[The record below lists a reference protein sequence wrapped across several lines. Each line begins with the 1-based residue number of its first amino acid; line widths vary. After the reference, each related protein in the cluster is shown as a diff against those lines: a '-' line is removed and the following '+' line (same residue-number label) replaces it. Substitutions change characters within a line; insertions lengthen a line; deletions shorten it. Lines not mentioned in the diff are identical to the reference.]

1 MRYGMIHAV
10 LLATATRSRASV
22 PNNLYGAQFPPN
34 DHAHFH
40 YFALQVDARSQESVQ
55 HTHVSRRALHM
66 RAEQIAAELSSAEVT
81 MHFVGRVGE
90 LADYFQVAVKKGLNG
105 SEAKPAM
112 QVQQEDEWDH
122 LIEERVMRVLLAH
135 PEVRWAEKQVPTR
148 RVVKRQIPIEVPLP
162 NAHVYAA
169 ANVRSRNSVGTG
181 RIAEASQ
188 QFGISD
194 PEFPNQ
200 WHLINET
207 PGQIG
212 NDHNVTAAW
221 KQGIFGNGST
231 VCFVDDGI
239 DYTSNDL
246 KDNYVSFARL
256 GTTLFIQSHHPPCG
270 THKFAEGSYDYNLHS
285 SDPKPKTWEDRHGTR
300 CAGEV
305 AAVRNNV
312 CGVGIAY
319 HAKVSAVRILGGAL
333 TEADEAAS
341 INFKFDQNH
350 IYSCSWGPMDN
361 GKTMAKPPRIVSDA
375 VLNGVRN
382 GRGGLGSIFVFASG
396 NGGTSGDNCNFDGY
410 TNSIY
415 TITVSSVDRNN
426 QHPTY
431 AESCSAN
438 MIVMYSSANERHDDA
453 IATTDW
459 SQSHVGDLCTKM
471 HGGTSASA
479 PLAAGIYAL
488 VNSIR
493 PDLNWRDYQH
503 ITVRSAVPVNI
514 AHPSWAKTYD
524 GRLYSHDFG
533 YGKLDTW
540 AILEL
545 AKTWN
550 TVAPQTSLIMP
561 FVAPAGDGAIPQDAN
576 QDVRVQFEVTVDA
589 LHVVK
594 FGKLEHVTITVN
606 IQHSKRGDVGVDL
619 VSPHN
624 IVSHL
629 AVKRHGDRATTGFP
643 AWTFMSVA
651 HWDEDPVGTWQLI
664 VRDAETPNTAG
675 TFQNASL
682 TLWGS
687 EAGFIKKK
695 PDVLGQVP
703 PTSIS
708 TLASA
713 FAASSNATAIDRA
726 TNGSTPA
733 AGTNGSA
740 KPATIAIGFG
750 GFFAFLAFLSLS
762 GGAWYAYLHRTAII
776 ESILMRQQ
784 RMTDDELGAELFEF
798 RRPSLDVNEGTDEFE
813 DFEGLS
819 DAEIE
824 ELRKGGYLVDD
835 LLDIDDTQASNL

>member
-1 MRYGMIHAV
+1 M
-10 LLATATRSRASV
+10 
-22 PNNLYGAQFPPN
+22 
-34 DHAHFH
+34 
-40 YFALQVDARSQESVQ
+40 
-55 HTHVSRRALHM
+55 RAL
-66 RAEQIAAELSSAEVT
+66 LT
-81 MHFVGRVGE
+81 
-90 LADYFQVAVKKGLNG
+90 
-105 SEAKPAM
+105 
-112 QVQQEDEWDH
+112 
-122 LIEERVMRVLLAH
+122 H
-135 PEVRWAEKQVPTR
+135 PEVRWAEKQVPKNR
-148 RVVKRQIPIEVPLP
+148 LVKRQIPPIEVLLSP
-162 NAHVYAA
+162 AYIGGEVKI
-169 ANVRSRNSVGTG
+169 RRQDSTGTAG
-181 RIAEASQ
+181 RIAEASK
-188 QFGISD
+188 QFDIAD

-207 PGQIG
+207 PGQFG

-221 KQGIFGNGST
+221 KQGNFGNGST

-246 KDNYVSFARL
+246 KDNY
-256 GTTLFIQSHHPPCG
+256 
-270 THKFAEGSYDYNLHS
+270 FAEGSYDYNSHT

-350 IYSCSWGPMDN
+350 IYSCSWGPTDN
-361 GKTMAKPPRIVSDA
+361 GQSMEKPSRIVSDA
-375 VLNGVRN
+375 VLNGVQN
-382 GRGGLGSIFVFASG
+382 GRSGLGSIFVFASG
-396 NGGTSGDNCNFDGY
+396 NGGASGDNCNFDGY

-459 SQSHVGDLCTKM
+459 SQGHVGDLCTKM

-493 PDLNWRDYQH
+493 PDLSWRDYQH
-503 ITVRSAVPVNI
+503 ITVRSAVPINTD
-514 AHPSWAKTYD
+514 HPSWAKTHA

-533 YGKLDTW
+533 YGKLDAW

-545 AKTWN
+545 AKAWA
-550 TVAPQTSLIMP
+550 TVAPQTSLTTP
-561 FVAPAGDGAIPQDAN
+561 FAAPAGDGAIPQDADK
-576 QDVRVQFEVTVDA
+576 DVRVQFEITSNA
-589 LHVVK
+589 LQGVK
-594 FGKLEHVTITVN
+594 FGKLEHVTVTVN
-606 IQHSKRGDVGVDL
+606 IQHSKRGDVGIDL

-624 IVSHL
+624 VLSRL
-629 AVKRHGDRATTGFP
+629 AVKRNGDRDTSGFP

-651 HWDEDPVGTWQLI
+651 HWDEDPVGIWQVI

-675 TFQNASL
+675 IFQNASI

-687 EAGFIKKK
+687 EFGTIKKK
-695 PDVLGQVP
+695 PDVLGQIL
-703 PTSIS
+703 PTYTS
-708 TLASA
+708 TLAVP
-713 FAASSNATAIDRA
+713 AASNTAIADKA
-726 TNGSTPA
+726 VNGSMPSTVTDGSNKPTPF
-733 AGTNGSA
+733 
-740 KPATIAIGFG
+740 AIGFG
-750 GFFAFLAFLSLS
+750 GFFGFLAFLGLCA
-762 GGAWYAYLHRTAII
+762 GAWFVYLHRMAII
-776 ESILMRQQ
+776 EWILMRQQ
-784 RMTDDELGAELFEF
+784 RITDDEMGAELFEF
-798 RRPSLDVNEGTDEFE
+798 RRLSQEANESTDEFE
-813 DFEGLS
+813 DFEGPS

-835 LLDIDDTQASNL
+835 LLDMDETQASNL